1 MISGITLMDFYDRYS
16 LKEFFVRRFNK
27 TVIPF
32 LAWSLIILAG
42 KVATHRIPASE
53 INARY
58 IYQAITGTTIVDYY
72 WFFSSLFVIYLSIP
86 LFAAVEKDKR
96 KEVFTYLVVAGFL
109 LNILAPFIN
118 GVFELDLNTPLAV
131 IVDMNVLIWVPLG
144 WLLHNTQFSKWQ
156 KAVIYCVALFGLRM
170 HIVGTYVLSMR
181 TGMIDG
187 TFKGYENVP
196 SVLYAVG
203 VFVLLKD
210 IGTKV
215 MESRARGFF
224 SFLGSYTYPIFLTQ
238 FIFLKLIVQRPF
250 VNPTSLV
257 YRLGG
262 PYVIIP
268 MIIVMTAVL
277 RKIPIVKKI
286 VP

>member
-1 MISGITLMDFYDRYS
+1 MISGITLIDFYDRYS
-16 LKEFFVRRFNK
+16 LKEFFIKRFNK
-27 TVIPF
+27 IVIPF
-32 LAWSLIILAG
+32 LAWSIIILAG
-42 KVATHRIPASE
+42 KVAAHRIPASE

-58 IYQAITGTTIVDYY
+58 IYQSITGTTIVDYY
-72 WFFSSLFVIYLSIP
+72 WFFSSLFLIYLSMP
-86 LFAAVEKDKR
+86 LFAAVNKDKR
-96 KEVFTYLVVAGFL
+96 KEVFTYLAAAGFL
-109 LNILAPFIN
+109 LNTLLPFIN
-118 GVFELDLNTPLAV
+118 GVFELELNTPYAV

-144 WLLHNTQFSKWQ
+144 WLLHNTQFRKWQ
-156 KAVIYCVALFGLRM
+156 KAVIYSLALCGLLL
-170 HIVGTYVLSMR
+170 HIVGTYVLSM
-181 TGMIDG
+181 GADMIDG

-196 SVLYAVG
+196 SILYAVG

-215 MESRARGFF
+215 MESRTQSFF
-224 SFLGSYTYPIFLTQ
+224 SFLGGYTYPIFLTQ
-238 FIFLKLIVQRPF
+238 FIFLKLIVQLPF
-250 VNPTSLV
+250 VNPKSLV

-268 MIIVMTAVL
+268 MIIAMTAVL